1 LDSVLHIGLPPEIPP
16 QFGEQSPM
24 MIIEDHTHHLVAVL
38 AVRVLTMIVLTENWI
53 VLVVN
58 VTETETVQAG
68 TGIVQAETLTMT
80 MMSEIII
87 AMSVIAGIVSTTGP
101 GVQKKDGMP
110 EEIVKVAGTC
120 ALALATEA
128 EVVVEAGAGA
138 EAEAGVGAGMSS
150 DPAHSGMQIKRR
162 QPPCQAT

>member
-1 LDSVLHIGLPPEIPP
+1 VLHIGLPPEIPP

-53 VLVVN
+53 VLVVT

-80 MMSEIII
+80 RMSEIII
-87 AMSVIAGIVSTTGP
+87 AMSVIAGIMSTTGP
-101 GVQKKDGMP
+101 GVQKKDGMT
-110 EEIVKVAGTC
+110 EEIVKVAGTG

-128 EVVVEAGAGA
+128 EVEAGAGGA

-162 QPPCQAT
+162 QPLCQAT

>member
-53 VLVVN
+53 VLVVT

-80 MMSEIII
+80 RMSEIII

-101 GVQKKDGMP
+101 GVQKKDGMT
-110 EEIVKVAGTC
+110 EEIVKVAGTG